1 MSTSTGMVWQLYLHK
16 VNPSAKIIKPR
27 QNDCN
32 ILGATCCARLATL
45 LRYVATC
52 CHMLGA
58 VGSNL
63 KLVKFF
69 VQHRKPSHP
78 FGIWIKDQISRYFE
92 FLIHARG
99 LLVRGLEPRFR
110 KTLVARSDP
119 PRNLRVPDFRD
130 LGSRPPTS
138 RPRNLPRARIKTHK
152 GRHKTRAIKVIWSFI
167 HILKRMRGLPVMQ
180 HLCCTT
186 L

>member
-1 MSTSTGMVWQLYLHK
+1 MGTTAAQQCFSHFHRVLVSVNVFTCSKELGWGVFRFDIFLIFLIFLSTSTGMVWQLYLHK

-69 VQHRKPSHP
+69 MQHREPSHP

-99 LLVRGLEPRFR
+99 LLVRCLEPRLR
-110 KTLVARSDP
+110 KTLVACSE
-119 PRNLRVPDFRD
+119 
-130 LGSRPPTS
+130 
-138 RPRNLPRARIKTHK
+138 I
-152 GRHKTRAIKVIWSFI
+152 
-167 HILKRMRGLPVMQ
+167 
-180 HLCCTT
+180 
-186 L
+186 